1 MQNIVTNHRES
12 VWGSNPFFTIA
23 APLSH
28 YNELIYAS
36 KNIMGFEIIGVSQ
49 K

>member
-1 MQNIVTNHRES
+1 MGVKPLNA
-12 VWGSNPFFTIA
+12 IA